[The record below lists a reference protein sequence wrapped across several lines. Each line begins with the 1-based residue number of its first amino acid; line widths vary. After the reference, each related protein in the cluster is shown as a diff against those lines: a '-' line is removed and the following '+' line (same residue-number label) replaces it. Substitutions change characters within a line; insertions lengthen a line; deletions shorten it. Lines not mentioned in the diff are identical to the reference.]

1 MKASKVATSTARR
14 IFRLCQENGEIHEDR
29 LRGVIE
35 RLGKE
40 KPRDYLS
47 MLQVLRR
54 LVVTKL
60 ASRRVQVQSAVSLSK
75 PEQEAVT
82 SDLKK
87 KHGDKIDVEF
97 SENAELLGGLRIQVG
112 DTVYDSS
119 VQARLSRLAESF

>member
-47 MLQVLRR
+47 ILQVLRR